1 MSAACWTLGAEECK
15 TIPRVNAE
23 NRPVGRANALPPR
36 SAIAFKDT
44 RRLIQSKY
52 SPKED
57 SVLTRLAPDE
67 EMLRNLFQLESRT
80 NDRLEA
86 ELGLLPGIG
95 PQELVVNVPYASVI
109 NAAFTHAHPAGSRFN
124 GPFRG
129 AWYAAKSIQ
138 TAQAEVAYH
147 TTLSLAEVGR
157 FRDEMTCDEYL
168 ADFTGQ
174 FHDLRASQ
182 KFAAALA
189 PASYKAS
196 QTLGQTLHL
205 TGSLGLIYPSVRHV
219 GGVCLVC
226 FRPALVAHVRKG
238 RTFRFRWTGTPRPS
252 IEPVSESQK

>member
-1 MSAACWTLGAEECK
+1 VPGIKVAHPPG
-15 TIPRVNAE
+15 
-23 NRPVGRANALPPR
+23 GRANALPLL

-44 RRLIQSKY
+44 RRLIPSKY
-52 SPKED
+52 SPNEE
-57 SVLTRLAPDE
+57 SVLARLTSNQDV
-67 EMLRNLFQLESRT
+67 LGDLFATESRT

-86 ELGLLPGIG
+86 ELGLLPGIS

-109 NAAFTHAHPAGSRFN
+109 NAAFTHARPEGSRFN

-129 AWYAAKSIQ
+129 AWYAAKNIQ

-147 TTLSLAEVGR
+147 QTVALSEVGR
-157 FRDEMTCDEYL
+157 LKDEITYDEYL
-168 ADFTGQ
+168 ADFTGP

-189 PASYKAS
+189 PASYKVS
-196 QTLGQTLHL
+196 QTLGQTLL
-205 TGSLGLIYPSVRHV
+205 LAGSLGVVYPSVRHA

-238 RTFRFRWTGTPRPS
+238 RKFSFRWTGTPHPS
-252 IEPVSESQK
+252 IAAVSGSRK